1 MGVVLLV
8 TWMIQSFIFQFQ
20 TLVWSKTMSQITKS
34 CSRKHIRG
42 NDIMWIHLVTQAL
55 NICGPAAVFVFVWY
69 LAIRSGG
76 SNQWELE
83 ETRNSAWVQSG
94 RLPLHSPLSLLPP
107 FTWCGRVFMFSLSPF
122 KPTRFCLEHYHPI
135 TSLPTNLD
143 LLFSLLSD
151 VFGHSCDPPSTL
163 QPILLQ
169 LFIIPPTYERHYLHV
184 DWCQQ
189 SRLAFNISNTVAMTS
204 KTAGERRWKNEVEW
218 WHSCTTSLVSFWLTF
233 FFIYIFWCC
242 FCYFQSS
249 N

>member
-169 LFIIPPTYERHYLHV
+169 LFIIPPHIWEALFACR
-184 DWCQQ
+184 
-189 SRLAFNISNTVAMTS
+189 
-204 KTAGERRWKNEVEW
+204 
-218 WHSCTTSLVSFWLTF
+218 LVSAEQACVQYFKHCCNDIKDSWWKAMKKWGWMMTLLYNF
-233 FFIYIFWCC
+233 FSALLADIFFYIYFLML
-242 FCYFQSS
+242 FLLFSEF
-249 N
+249 